1 MGADINDIENENDEI
16 RERMMYM
23 AIMTVDFWQ

>member
-1 MGADINDIENENDEI
+1 MGADINDIENANDEI
-16 RERMMYM
+16 RERMIYM

>member
-16 RERMMYM
+16 RERMIYM